1 MRKKTDN
8 AYNGAHNAIA
18 TIQASAN
25 LTLAIKYR
33 RDVDI
38 DNFELEESRLWQDF

>member
-1 MRKKTDN
+1 VSKKTDN
-8 AYNGAHNAIA
+8 AYNGARNAIA

-25 LTLAIKYR
+25 LALAIKYR

-38 DNFELEESRLWQDF
+38 NNFELDEGRLWQDF